1 MGSGGGWML
10 CGQSKFFSDLDFFK
24 LDKTPKRMPEKS
36 RSDVHV
42 PKPISKMPCFFRDG
56 KWQCKYVNL
65 LELHLQLGS

>member
-1 MGSGGGWML
+1 MGKGGGWML

-42 PKPISKMPCFFRDG
+42 PKPISKMPCFLEMANG
-56 KWQCKYVNL
+56 NVNT
-65 LELHLQLGS
+65 STYWNYIFN